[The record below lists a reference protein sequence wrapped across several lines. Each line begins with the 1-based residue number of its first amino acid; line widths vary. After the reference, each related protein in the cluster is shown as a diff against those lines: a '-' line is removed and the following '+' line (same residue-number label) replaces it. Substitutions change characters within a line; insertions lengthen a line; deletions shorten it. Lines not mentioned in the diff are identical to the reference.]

1 MGVNA
6 DQPKRWKEDIARS
19 VDLYNTW
26 FMQFAPQAFRE
37 TRVTTTAIVEQAMVT
52 TSDMRAVTAAL
63 LRANPALVP
72 MLRMT
77 TAPPLARDRLV
88 GLAGVARSLVDSME
102 RANRVPPRMKGSELD
117 EALQR
122 IGTVLEKLIDSD
134 IFPWLGEKRA
144 PSKTERHR
152 AATIVADRMCG
163 AHADPIIRNAQETR
177 QLAAIEE
184 WLKRRG
190 YRRGA
195 RGIDFRKMVPG
206 TYAFRLN
213 VPVTLEGGA
222 TTVNIPVDA
231 VIMPPTAKA
240 GDLPLLVEAKSAG
253 DFTNPNKRRKE
264 EAKKVSQLTS
274 TYGKAVR
281 YVLFLCGYFDQGYLG
296 YEAADG
302 IDWVWEHRIEDLKEF
317 GL

>member
-1 MGVNA
+1 MAVNA
-6 DQPKRWKEDIARS
+6 DKPTRWKDDIARS
-19 VDLYNTW
+19 VDLYNDW
-26 FMQFAPQAFRE
+26 FMRFAPVAFRE
-37 TRVTTTAIVEQAMVT
+37 TRVKTTVIVEEAMVT
-52 TSDMRAVTAAL
+52 TKNMRAVTPAL
-63 LRANPALVP
+63 LRTNPALVP

-88 GLAGVARSLVDSME
+88 GLAGVTKSLIDSME
-102 RANRVPPRMKGSELD
+102 KENRVPPRMKGSKLD

-163 AHADPIIRNAQETR
+163 AHADPIIRNAQEKR
-177 QLAAIEE
+177 QLEAIEK
-184 WLKRRG
+184 WLKKRG
-190 YRRGA
+190 YRKGA
-195 RGIDFRKMVPG
+195 HGIDFRKMDPG

-213 VPVTLEGGA
+213 VPVTLEGGT

-231 VIMPPTAKA
+231 VIMPLKAKA
-240 GDLPLLVEAKSAG
+240 GDLPVLVEAKSAG

-264 EAKKVSQLTS
+264 EAKKVSQLTM
-274 TYGKAVR
+274 TYGKAVC